1 MFKKNFHQVNKA
13 PKKYLENIVKNNKIL
28 FKILIILK
36 KKIHQENNHL
46 KILIIL
52 KKKIH
57 QENNRLKILI
67 LFKKKIHR
75 WNKAPA
81 IKIHNQKI

>member
-1 MFKKNFHQVNKA
+1 MFKKKFHQVNKA

-36 KKIHQENNHL
+36 KKIHQG
-46 KILIIL
+46 
-52 KKKIH
+52 
-57 QENNRLKILI
+57 NNRLKILI